1 MSEEAAPNPP
11 SGTGLVDITAPY
23 SNDGKANGERVKANT
38 GSTTTQPQTQA
49 LAGAEIKVLKE
60 GETAEHRKFG
70 NGKDVS
76 DELAVSAPK
85 RGYDLHPSS
94 TYQGEG
100 DEVADDE
107 WD

>member
-1 MSEEAAPNPP
+1 MSAE
-11 SGTGLVDITAPY
+11 SRLVDVTAPY
-23 SNDGKANGERVKANT
+23 SNDGKANGERVKEKVA
-38 GSTTTQPQTQA
+38 STTATTPTLVGQ
-49 LAGAEIKVLKE
+49 EIQVLKE
-60 GETAEHRKFG
+60 GEVAEHRKFG

-76 DELAVSAPK
+76 DELAVAAPK

-94 TYQGEG
+94 TYQGDG